1 MLGVWA
7 APGDDKLKFQ
17 AKKKKKK
24 KVLLLYKGWQKHTLA
39 VDENFSWCS
48 DSSKFVTNSDKTRCV
63 IYISSIFRPTY
74 ILLWFSFKY
83 QNNNKNTRTKKC
95 GAPLTKKQKTYI
107 MHPPPPHP
115 RKNKQKKPNKQTQQY
130 ETECHYNFNSRL
142 KPQSVGL
149 DPISLTCT
157 S

>member
-1 MLGVWA
+1 MPESDARSVGSTRRW
-7 APGDDKLKFQ
+7 Q
-17 AKKKKKK
+17 AQIPSKKKKKK

-107 MHPPPPHP
+107 MHPPPPP
-115 RKNKQKKPNKQTQQY
+115 PPAKTNKKKPTNKLSNMKQ
-130 ETECHYNFNSRL
+130 N
-142 KPQSVGL
+142 VII
-149 DPISLTCT
+149 ISTAG
-157 S
+157 